1 MNMNNTIS
9 NNNINVNLEHN
20 SLDGGEAIA
29 SGGFGCVFKPALRC
43 KNGTRPKDKVTKL
56 MSTHHAIKE
65 YEFIQSV
72 KSRLKSIPNYDDY
85 FLVDDFEL
93 CEPASLTA
101 EDAKNFEEKCSALK
115 KTSKKSNSKK
125 SNSKKSKNRSRSKM
139 SVYYLKKH
147 LDDVRALNMPDGGVD
162 LEIFLKTNNSKKD
175 LIEINNALIDLLLNG
190 IVSMNKKLIY
200 HCDIKDTNILIEK
213 DEDKDKLNA
222 RLIDWGL
229 SVLDLEDNYE
239 KIPSNLNRRPFQYNV
254 PFSSILFNTHFVEM
268 YADFLKKTPSPSE
281 TELRN
286 FTMNYILFW
295 NEERGEGHIKTIHRI
310 IGTFVKHDIVKK
322 NDKIKDNHFAYY
334 YIIDYIVKILHFF
347 TRNGVFHIMEYFN
360 NVFMKNIDIWG
371 FIMTYMAFVEELE
384 NIDSPFYH
392 HFLKKIKNIVF
403 HFLYDSPTKPMD
415 IQKLIELLKDLN
427 KIDTQQG
434 GTKKIKKRK
443 NKTRKLKKE
452 KNKTRKLK
460 YKKI

>member
-1 MNMNNTIS
+1 MNNINS
-9 NNNINVNLEHN
+9 NNNNIKLNLEHN

-43 KNGTRPKDKVTKL
+43 KNGARPKNKVTKL
-56 MSTHHAIKE
+56 MSTRHAIKE

-72 KSRLKSIPNYDDY
+72 KSQLKSIPNYHDY

-93 CEPASLTA
+93 CEPASLTE

-125 SNSKKSKNRSRSKM
+125 SNGKKSSKKSKNRSRSKM
-139 SVYYLKKH
+139 SVDYLKKH

-162 LEIFLKTNNSKKD
+162 LEVFLKTSHSKKD
-175 LIEINNALIDLLLNG
+175 LIELNNALIELLLNG
-190 IVSMNKKLIY
+190 IVPMNKKHIY
-200 HCDIKDTNILIEK
+200 HCDIKDTNMLVEN
-213 DEDKDKLNA
+213 EDKLNV

-229 SVLDLEDNYE
+229 SVLELEDRH

-281 TELRN
+281 TELRT

-310 IGTFVKHDIVKK
+310 IETLVKDETLKK
-322 NDKIKDNHFAYY
+322 VKIKDNHFAYY
-334 YIIDYIVKILHFF
+334 YIIDYIVKILQSF
-347 TRNGVFHIMEYFN
+347 TKNGVFHIMDYFN
-360 NVFMKNIDIWG
+360 SVFMKNIDIWG
-371 FIMTYMAFVEELE
+371 FIMTYMAFIEELE
-384 NIDSPFYH
+384 KIDSPLYH
-392 HFLKKIKNIVF
+392 KFLKKIKNIVF
-403 HFLYDSPTKPMD
+403 EFLYDSPTKPMN
-415 IQKLIELLKDLN
+415 IEKLVVLLKDLN

-434 GTKKIKKRK
+434 GTKKIKKM
-443 NKTRKLKKE
+443 

-460 YKKI
+460 YK